1 MDPRQTEP
9 QGLLGSLKSLVDS
22 LLSSVQDRVALL
34 TLELKEEKFRMI
46 QIFFWINAIVFSG
59 VMTVTFA
66 SLALVYMFWE
76 SGRIAILGALAL
88 FYALTFL
95 AITVAFRRFLARQP
109 QLLAATLQEMSE
121 DRTCTR
127 AEN

>member
-1 MDPRQTEP
+1 
-9 QGLLGSLKSLVDS
+9 
-22 LLSSVQDRVALL
+22 
-34 TLELKEEKFRMI
+34 
-46 QIFFWINAIVFSG
+46 
-59 VMTVTFA
+59 MTVTFA